1 MHAIRRHFWLILII
15 LVGVKGAIIVGREFM
30 AQAHRLA
37 QAMGLGPA
45 VHWPGCPNLFCDYS
59 VFWLAGRLAAQ
70 SGAGAVYQP
79 ARFFAG
85 AAQMLPDEAHYLPFM
100 YPPQMLPLVTLMS
113 LPPMAISYYAFEI
126 LSVTAA
132 VFLLRK
138 ARISWFCIA
147 AGLLSPA
154 ALWCIYLGQFGVICG
169 TLLVA
174 GMAQLETNPRLGG
187 GLLAALCVKPQYG
200 LLVPV
205 MLLAR
210 GEKLAW
216 LAAGAALFLLL
227 ALSVLCC
234 GWDSWSAFLGPDRA
248 EMRSWL
254 QRPFGPTDQMMGTSV
269 FWMARSFGATLPI
282 AYAVQFFSSAAS
294 VLCTW
299 ILWRRNDIDREHR
312 IAVTICL
319 CLLASPYGYTND
331 MVAYSIAC
339 AMLMRSPPA
348 ATDALLALLWL
359 APAYIGRFG
368 AEFGIL
374 PTPICII
381 AVALIGWRQKAS
393 MGSAPRQPRLP
404 PIKFLAKV
412 EKSVATQF

>member
-1 MHAIRRHFWLILII
+1 MRRHLWLIVII
-15 LVGVKGAIIVGREFM
+15 LAGVQGATIVWREFM
-30 AQAHRLA
+30 AQAHRLG
-37 QAMGLGPA
+37 QAVGLGPA

-70 SGAGAVYQP
+70 SGAASVYQP

-85 AAQMLPDEAHYLPFM
+85 AALILPHEIHNLPFM
-100 YPPQMLPLVTLMS
+100 YPPPTLPLVVLMS
-113 LPPMAISYYAFEI
+113 LPPIAISYYAFEI
-126 LSVTAA
+126 LSLTVS
-132 VFLLRK
+132 VLLLRQAK
-138 ARISWFCIA
+138 ISWFRIA

-154 ALWCIYLGQFGVICG
+154 ALWCIYLGQFGVLCG
-169 TLLVA
+169 AVLVA
-174 GMAQLETNPRLGG
+174 GMARLETSPRLSG

-200 LLVPV
+200 LLAPV

-210 GEKLAW
+210 GERRAW
-216 LAAGAALFLLL
+216 AAAAATLIILFG
-227 ALSVLCC
+227 LSVLCC
-234 GWDSWSAFLGPDRA
+234 GWDSWREFLGPDRA
-248 EMRSWL
+248 QMRSWL
-254 QRPFGPTDQMMGTSV
+254 QRPFGPTDQMMGTSI
-269 FWMARSFGATLPI
+269 FWMARSFNATLPT
-282 AYAVQFFSSAAS
+282 AYAIQFAASATS

-299 ILWRRNDIDREHR
+299 RLWRRDDIARDHR

-359 APAYIGRFG
+359 APAYVGRFE

-393 MGSAPRQPRLP
+393 MGSAPRQPPLP
-404 PIKFLAKV
+404 RMKFLAKV